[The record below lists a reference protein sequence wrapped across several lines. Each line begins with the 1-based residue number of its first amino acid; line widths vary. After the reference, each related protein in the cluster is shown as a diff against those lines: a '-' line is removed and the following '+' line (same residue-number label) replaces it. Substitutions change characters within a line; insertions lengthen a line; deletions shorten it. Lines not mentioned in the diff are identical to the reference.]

1 MLEKFL
7 KKLGVSSFTELND
20 EEKAT
25 YREWEE
31 SLRGRTLTDSDVQK
45 FLESELNTAVSRL
58 TEINL
63 SKEDE
68 IFRKMEIKFIKK
80 VIGFINSPLVEKQ
93 FAEKAIEQLIK

>member
-7 KKLGVSSFTELND
+7 KKIGVSSFEELND
-20 EEKAT
+20 EEKNT
-25 YREWEE
+25 YREWED
-31 SLRGRTLTDSDVQK
+31 SLRGRKLTDDDVQK

-58 TEINL
+58 TDINL

-68 IFRKMEIKFIKK
+68 IFRKMEVKFIKK

-93 FAEKAIEQLIK
+93 FAEKAIEQLVK